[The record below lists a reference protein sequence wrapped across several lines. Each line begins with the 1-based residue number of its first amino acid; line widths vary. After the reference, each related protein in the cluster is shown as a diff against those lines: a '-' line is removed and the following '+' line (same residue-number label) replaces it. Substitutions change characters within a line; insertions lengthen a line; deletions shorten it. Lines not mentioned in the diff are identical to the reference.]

1 MISDPHPVVRQILV
15 RMVARL
21 GYQPMAAVLP
31 PTPAQLRSADVLLVE
46 PTAPAGR
53 ALAHTARAANPAI
66 AIIGEWATPL
76 PEGIDRSGAGPT
88 SHLVKP
94 FTIDQLGV
102 ALRQAI
108 AHRDGLSDK
117 PARSARKETRAAR
130 GGDPRPGPRRPYV
143 HPAQTR
149 GRTPRAHQ
157 H

>member
-15 RMVARL
+15 RMVTRR
-21 GYQPMAAVLP
+21 GYEPVAAGVP

-46 PTAPAGR
+46 STAPAGR
-53 ALAHTARAANPAI
+53 ALARTARAANPTI
-66 AIIGEWATPL
+66 AIISEGATPF
-76 PEGIDRSGAGPT
+76 PERIDRRGAGPT

-108 AHRDGLSDK
+108 AHRDDLSDK
-117 PARSARKETRAAR
+117 PARRARKETRVAR
-130 GGDPRPGPRRPYV
+130 GGDPWPGPRGLYA

-149 GRTPRAHQ
+149 GRKPRAHQ